1 MGVDG
6 RKELGRLGEASRD
19 KHWEVTNTTLS
30 YGPHR
35 TKILEP
41 TKGHLAGTSEAKT
54 LGSDPPASL
63 TSLPLKFR
71 CSSPGQTRGNQR
83 GGMR

>member
-1 MGVDG
+1 MDG
-6 RKELGRLGEASRD
+6 QKELARLGEASRD

-30 YGPHR
+30 YEPHR

-54 LGSDPPASL
+54 LGSDPPAFL
-63 TSLPLKFR
+63 TSLPLKFY
-71 CSSPGQTRGNQR
+71 CSLPGQTWGNQR
-83 GGMR
+83 GAMR